1 LDAYPVQCT
10 DIKTDHKRSVF
21 FISEIKTFTPAQNAN
36 LFTINRLFWQVR
48 ALQFVL
54 IVIAVSI
61 GFIIGYITSEILK
74 GKRNNKVQYLY
85 KV

>member
-1 LDAYPVQCT
+1 MKPKIVTIVVIVLF
-10 DIKTDHKRSVF
+10 F
-21 FISEIKTFTPAQNAN
+21 FIILAQNAN
-36 LFTINRLFWQVR
+36 LVTINLLFWKVR

-74 GKRNNKVQYLY
+74 GKRSNKVQ
-85 KV
+85 

>member
-1 LDAYPVQCT
+1 M
-10 DIKTDHKRSVF
+10 
-21 FISEIKTFTPAQNAN
+21 AQNAN
-36 LFTINRLFWQVR
+36 LFTINLLFWQVR

-74 GKRNNKVQYLY
+74 GKEVIKYNIFIKYNPYLP
-85 KV
+85 KIRWSTRRKNGFLGLVS